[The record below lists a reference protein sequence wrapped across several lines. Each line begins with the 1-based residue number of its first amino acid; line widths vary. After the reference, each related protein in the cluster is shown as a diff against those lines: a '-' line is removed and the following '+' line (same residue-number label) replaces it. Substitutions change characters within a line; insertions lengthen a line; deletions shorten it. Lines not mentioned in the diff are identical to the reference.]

1 MKNNKFLLPIITV
14 GLALGTA
21 WAVRG
26 RFGHEQGAAWAGA
39 IGALCLIL
47 VARRKDWYN
56 KAFRVAFA
64 GAVGWGISGMMS
76 YGAIVGY
83 GRAPDFLNAFY
94 GLLMLFVIGLLYG
107 IIGGGLVGLALVDSR
122 QQRVPWASLFAEM
135 VAMALLTYGLLV
147 NQLGWLMTPPRS
159 ELWACALGAGIA
171 LIWFAARNNYE
182 HVLKMALWAAVGAGF
197 GFALGNFIQVLG
209 AGSGIRVNYWNVME
223 YLIGLGGGIGMA
235 YGALTSSWSA
245 AEEEVSPRTNVIPI
259 LFVALFVPFVVWEQS
274 FVTEKMDAVVRA
286 GGTETAIFVF
296 KTIAIVGILAL
307 TLFALNRNFSQSLR
321 QEQGKIVSQFFLLYM
336 GLYILLSFLITGYVT
351 HPLEQYLYVINLIAI
366 AWLIREREPEVVV
379 RPLRVGR
386 WIVVTVASVAII
398 AILAFIAIHS
408 HEGVGSNVRFVME

>member
-135 VAMALLTYGLLV
+135 VA
-147 NQLGWLMTPPRS
+147 
-159 ELWACALGAGIA
+159 
-171 LIWFAARNNYE
+171 
-182 HVLKMALWAAVGAGF
+182 
-197 GFALGNFIQVLG
+197 
-209 AGSGIRVNYWNVME
+209 
-223 YLIGLGGGIGMA
+223 
-235 YGALTSSWSA
+235 
-245 AEEEVSPRTNVIPI
+245 
-259 LFVALFVPFVVWEQS
+259 
-274 FVTEKMDAVVRA
+274 
-286 GGTETAIFVF
+286 
-296 KTIAIVGILAL
+296 
-307 TLFALNRNFSQSLR
+307 
-321 QEQGKIVSQFFLLYM
+321 
-336 GLYILLSFLITGYVT
+336 
-351 HPLEQYLYVINLIAI
+351 
-366 AWLIREREPEVVV
+366 
-379 RPLRVGR
+379 
-386 WIVVTVASVAII
+386 
-398 AILAFIAIHS
+398 
-408 HEGVGSNVRFVME
+408 